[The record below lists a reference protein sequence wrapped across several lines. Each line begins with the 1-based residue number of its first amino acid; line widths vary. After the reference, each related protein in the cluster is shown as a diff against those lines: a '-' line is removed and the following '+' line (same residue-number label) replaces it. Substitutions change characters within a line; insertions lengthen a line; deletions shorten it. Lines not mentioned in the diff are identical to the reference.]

1 MAAPVGRSI
10 GGRGA
15 TARSA
20 SNHTEL
26 RSGGKKTAKATM
38 PNRDT
43 ANHPSGQAAKPSTQ
57 RLFLALWPEQRLRDE
72 LYALT
77 PKAVLGRRVPRDN
90 LHATLVFLGAVDSD
104 TRACVERVA
113 SSICARQFM
122 LVLDQ
127 LVFRPKQR
135 LLWVS
140 ASHIPGPLAEL
151 VESLQA
157 GLGTCGLAAEAR
169 AFSAHAT
176 LARKVSVGVKNAS
189 IDPIYWNVDR
199 FVLVESSTHASGVV
213 YTILR
218 AWKSFG

>member
-15 TARSA
+15 TAWSA
-20 SNHTEL
+20 SKHTEL

-38 PNRDT
+38 PDRDT
-43 ANHPSGQAAKPSTQ
+43 ANHPSGQAAKSRTQ
-57 RLFLALWPEQRLRDE
+57 RLFLALWPDQRLRDE

-77 PKAVLGRRVPRDN
+77 PKAVSGRKVPRDN

-113 SSICARQFM
+113 SSIRARQFM

-151 VESLQA
+151 VESLQE
-157 GLGTCGLAAEAR
+157 GLGACGLSAEAR

-176 LARKVSVGVKNAS
+176 LARKVSKGIKSAS

-199 FVLVESSTHASGVV
+199 FVLVESSTHASGAV
-213 YTILR
+213 YTVLR
-218 AWKSFG
+218 AWELTG